1 MHTQIGAAGY
11 NITLFE
17 RGGSMIRL
25 RNWAVVLAIAI
36 CSTLAV
42 AQQDKSKR
50 PSPPGS
56 ADCKFADGK
65 TVHIDYSRPSMKGRK
80 IFGSLVPYDKE
91 WRTGANEATT
101 FVADTSL
108 EVGGAKVP
116 AGSYTLFT
124 VPSQKQWTLIIN
136 KKTGEWGIPYPGKSE
151 DLARVPMRSQELSS
165 PVEQF
170 TISFERTAPEA
181 CSLRMDWETTR
192 AEVSV
197 REAK

>member
-1 MHTQIGAAGY
+1 
-11 NITLFE
+11 
-17 RGGSMIRL
+17 MIRPRCYVIL
-25 RNWAVVLAIAI
+25 VAIAI
-36 CSTLAV
+36 CSVLAC

-56 ADCKFADGK
+56 AECQFASGK

-80 IFGSLVPYDKE
+80 IYGGVVPYNKE

-101 FVADTSL
+101 FVTDTIL
-108 EVGGAKVP
+108 EVGTTKVP
-116 AGSYTLFT
+116 AGKYTLFT
-124 VPSQKQWTLIIN
+124 VPSQKQWTLIIS
-136 KKTGEWGIPYPGKSE
+136 KKTGEWGIPYPQDE
-151 DLARVPMRSQELSS
+151 DLARVPMRSEELSA

-181 CSLRMDWETTR
+181 CTLRLDWETTR

>member
-1 MHTQIGAAGY
+1 
-11 NITLFE
+11 
-17 RGGSMIRL
+17 MIRL
-25 RNWAVVLAIAI
+25 RNLAVVLAALIM
-36 CSTLAV
+36 SVLAC

-56 ADCKFADGK
+56 AECKFADGK

-80 IFGSLVPYDKE
+80 IYGGLVPYDQE

-101 FVADTSL
+101 FVTGSNLD
-108 EVGGAKVP
+108 VGGAKVP

-124 VPSQKQWTLIIN
+124 VPSQKQWTLIIS
-136 KKTGEWGIPYPGKSE
+136 KKTGEWGIPYPGKGE
-151 DLARVPMRSQELSS
+151 DLARVPMRSQELST

-170 TISFERTAPEA
+170 TISFERTSPEA
-181 CSLRMDWETTR
+181 CALRMDWETTR

>member
-1 MHTQIGAAGY
+1 
-11 NITLFE
+11 
-17 RGGSMIRL
+17 MIRL
-25 RNWAVVLAIAI
+25 RNCAVVLAAIAV
-36 CSTLAV
+36 CSVLAY

-56 ADCKFADGK
+56 AECQFADGK
-65 TVHIDYSRPSMKGRK
+65 AVHIDYSRPSMKGRK
-80 IFGSLVPYDKE
+80 IYGGLVPYDKE
-91 WRTGANEATT
+91 WRTGANDATT
-101 FVADTSL
+101 FVANTSL

-116 AGSYTLFT
+116 AGNYTLFT
-124 VPSQKQWTLIIN
+124 IPSPKQWTLIIS
-136 KKTGEWGIPYPGKSE
+136 KKTGEWGIPYPGQSG

-181 CSLRMDWETTR
+181 CTLRLDWETTR